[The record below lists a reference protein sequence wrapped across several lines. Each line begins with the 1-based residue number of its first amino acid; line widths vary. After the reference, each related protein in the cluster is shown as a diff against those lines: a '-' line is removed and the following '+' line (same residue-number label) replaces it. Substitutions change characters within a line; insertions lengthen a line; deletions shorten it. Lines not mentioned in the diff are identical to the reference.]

1 MENISSEEVCFIILK
16 AREVNAK
23 TDAEFPDTASN
34 HADDGGR
41 EILLDYPDDAT
52 DQELTASLERLNEGE
67 LTELLALVTV
77 GRGDFTKEEWP
88 EAIRQASD
96 FMDEATLRYLLD
108 LPLLADYLEEGLS
121 QMGFSCEDAW
131 EQRL

>member
-1 MENISSEEVCFIILK
+1 
-16 AREVNAK
+16 
-23 TDAEFPDTASN
+23 EFPDTASN
-34 HADDGGR
+34 PADDGGR

-52 DQELTASLERLNEGE
+52 DQELTASLERLNESE

-88 EAIRQASD
+88 EAILQARD

-121 QMGFSCEDAW
+121 QMGFSCEEAW